1 MQTVI
6 DPKTTGLLED
16 RATMLDLYRQM
27 ALIRRFEEK
36 AEEMYTRAK
45 IGGYC
50 HLNIGEEAT
59 VAGSMAALQPDDY
72 LFASYRDHGFAL
84 ARGTETGPVMAELFG
99 REGGVAHGRG
109 GSMHL
114 LDIPRRF
121 MGGYGIVTGQ
131 LPLAVGAAL
140 AIDYFDRKEAVL
152 CLLGDGAV
160 NMGAFHE
167 SLNIAAIWRL
177 PVVFLVTNN
186 QYGMGTS
193 VEQASAEPD
202 LYKRAASYRMPGER
216 ADGMDVLAVRE
227 ATARLMR
234 LARDERQPGLLE
246 TITYRFRGHSVA
258 DAGKL
263 YRTQEEVASW
273 RERDPI
279 VLFQRALEGRGL
291 MTADD
296 AQKIEAEVEAEVQR
310 SVEFADA
317 SPDPDVATLYDN
329 IYGPTAT
336 GQFDRMAPGGP
347 FGDELPSATYS
358 S

>member
-296 AQKIEAEVEAEVQR
+296 AQKIDAEVEAEVQR

-317 SPDPDVATLYDN
+317 SPNPDVATLYDN

>member
-6 DPKTTGLLED
+6 DPETTGLLED

-296 AQKIEAEVEAEVQR
+296 AQKIDAEVEAEVQR

-317 SPDPDVATLYDN
+317 SPNPDVATLYDN

>member
-1 MQTVI
+1 
-6 DPKTTGLLED
+6 
-16 RATMLDLYRQM
+16 
-27 ALIRRFEEK
+27 
-36 AEEMYTRAK
+36 
-45 IGGYC
+45 
-50 HLNIGEEAT
+50 
-59 VAGSMAALQPDDY
+59 
-72 LFASYRDHGFAL
+72 
-84 ARGTETGPVMAELFG
+84 
-99 REGGVAHGRG
+99 
-109 GSMHL
+109 
-114 LDIPRRF
+114 
-121 MGGYGIVTGQ
+121 
-131 LPLAVGAAL
+131 
-140 AIDYFDRKEAVL
+140 VL

-296 AQKIEAEVEAEVQR
+296 AQKIDAEVEAEVQR

-317 SPDPDVATLYDN
+317 SPNPDVATLYDN